1 MPQPI
6 SSEVALNVVKVLSL
20 ATTPLG
26 AAAIARALPVG
37 GRPTPKAL
45 QPLLAQL
52 VADGHLL
59 CTSDSPPRYITAPPE
74 AWAQRAV
81 LAALSKA
88 PQSESKLKMALTR
101 FFERLL
107 PTALTALTET
117 GKAYRHPARTKAG
130 KPVYAL
136 RPADP
141 AEFLANDLDKLIAAV
156 AAKGFAA
163 NDVRRAAVRLLTGE
177 PSAIRPDSA
186 SKGDTRPHDAGAQ
199 VLAGLYRLD
208 PRSDLGAS
216 VPVALLREALRET
229 LPVKGEFDS
238 VLLMLAKRGVLELQS
253 HAWPARLTE
262 DERERLV
269 DNGHGGWFD
278 SVSLRRRRGAP

>member
-1 MPQPI
+1 MAQPI
-6 SSEVALNVVKVLSL
+6 PSEVALNVIKVLSL

-26 AAAIARALPVG
+26 AAAIAKALPVG

-52 VADGHLL
+52 VADGQLL
-59 CTSDSPPRYITAPPE
+59 CTSDSPTRYISAPPE
-74 AWAQRAV
+74 AWAQRVV

-88 PQSESKLKMALTR
+88 PQPESRLKTALTR

-117 GKAYRHPARTKAG
+117 GKAYLHPARSKAG

-163 NDVRRAAVRLLTGE
+163 DDVRRAAVRLLTGE
-177 PSAIRPDSA
+177 PSAKR
-186 SKGDTRPHDAGAQ
+186 DTRPHDAEAR
-199 VLAGLYRLD
+199 VLDGLYRLD
-208 PRSDLGAS
+208 PRSDLGAA
-216 VPVALLREALRET
+216 VPVAHLREALRET
-229 LPVKGEFDS
+229 LPAKAEFDS
-238 VLLMLAKRGVLELQS
+238 ALLTLAKRGVLELQS

-278 SVSLRRRRGAP
+278 SVSLRKRRGAP

>member
-59 CTSDSPPRYITAPPE
+59 CTSDSPARYITAPPE
-74 AWAQRAV
+74 AWAQRVV

-88 PQSESKLKMALTR
+88 PQPESKLKMALTR

-177 PSAIRPDSA
+177 PS
-186 SKGDTRPHDAGAQ
+186 SKGDTRPRDAEAQ

-208 PRSDLGAS
+208 PRSDLGAA

-229 LPVKGEFDS
+229 LPVKAEFDS
-238 VLLMLAKRGVLELQS
+238 ALLILAKRGVLELQS